1 MSSREIVQRLI
12 DEKLLSGEE
21 AFTLINDLCKAEMLD
36 TWQMLEGKN
45 KNSSS
50 YISGGVKI
58 NNTPYTISSVGDSSA
73 TTYGGYATVATCR

>member
-45 KNSSS
+45 KSSSS
-50 YISGGVKI
+50 YIGSLKV
-58 NNTPYTISSVGDSSA
+58 NNTPYAITSVGDTSAATYTGYSTASS
-73 TTYGGYATVATCR
+73 CR

>member
-45 KNSSS
+45 KNSLG
-50 YISGGVKI
+50 YISGVKI
-58 NNTPYTISSVGDSSA
+58 NNTPYTITSTVGDSGVS
-73 TTYGGYATVATCR
+73 TYSGYATASSCR

>member
-50 YISGGVKI
+50 YISGIKV
-58 NNTPYTISSVGDSSA
+58 NNTPYTISSVGDTSA
-73 TTYGGYATVATCR
+73 TTYSGYATVSTCR

>member
-45 KNSSS
+45 KNSLG
-50 YISGGVKI
+50 YISSVKV
-58 NNTPYTISSVGDSSA
+58 NNTPYSITSVGDSGVS
-73 TTYGGYATVATCR
+73 TYSGYATVSSCS

>member
-45 KNSSS
+45 KNSLN
-50 YISGGVKI
+50 YISGVKI
-58 NNTPYTISSVGDSSA
+58 NNTPYTITSVGDSSA
-73 TTYGGYATVATCR
+73 SSYSGYATASSCR

>member
-45 KNSSS
+45 KNSLGYVS
-50 YISGGVKI
+50 GVKI
-58 NNTPYTISSVGDSSA
+58 NNTPYTITAMGDTCASTYATGCSSVS
-73 TTYGGYATVATCR
+73 CR

>member
-45 KNSSS
+45 KNSLN
-50 YISGGVKI
+50 YISGVKI

-73 TTYGGYATVATCR
+73 TTYSGYAAVSTCR

>member
-1 MSSREIVQRLI
+1 MSSREIVQKLI

-50 YISGGVKI
+50 YISGVKI

-73 TTYGGYATVATCR
+73 TTYSGYATALTCR

>member
-45 KNSSS
+45 KSSSS
-50 YISGGVKI
+50 YISSLKV
-58 NNTPYTISSVGDSSA
+58 NNTPYSITAMGDSCAS
-73 TTYGGYATVATCR
+73 TYATSCSSGSSYR

>member
-50 YISGGVKI
+50 YISGVKI
-58 NNTPYTISSVGDSSA
+58 NNTPYSISSVGDSSA
-73 TTYGGYATVATCR
+73 STYSGYATASNCR

>member
-45 KNSSS
+45 KNSLN
-50 YISGGVKI
+50 YISGVKI
-58 NNTPYTISSVGDSSA
+58 NNTPYTITSVGDTSA
-73 TTYGGYATVATCR
+73 TTYTGYSTASTCR